1 MCLQNL
7 DKFIVVYKEINE
19 TCPIVLIL
27 GDDLRL
33 FNRSVQ

>member
-7 DKFIVVYKEINE
+7 DKFSVVYMEINE

-27 GDDLRL
+27 GDDLQL
-33 FNRSVQ
+33 FNGSVQ